1 MNTNSQVTKSIIV
14 NGDVA
19 HLYSTWMDFSNHP
32 QFMENITSVTKE
44 GDDTNR
50 WVMEGPLNKKFEW
63 ITKTTTKEPNK
74 RIGWK
79 TIEGDLKKSGQVTF
93 TDLPKGQA
101 EVTVTAQTIPPEDL
115 VDKAALQFFANEEEQ
130 LQKDL
135 RNFKALIEG
144 RSA

>member
-101 EVTVTAQTIPPEDL
+101 EITVTSQTIPPEDL
-115 VDKAALQFFANEEEQ
+115 VDKAALQFF
-130 LQKDL
+130 
-135 RNFKALIEG
+135 FFF
-144 RSA
+144 